1 MIRNITTNNPATKNK
16 HRPHNKNTNSKNL
29 KKYEFW
35 CKNKSNQQVNDF
47 KKLKSSLWT
56 VGYY

>member
-29 KKYEFW
+29 KNTNFGVKINQISKLTIS
-35 CKNKSNQQVNDF
+35 KN
-47 KKLKSSLWT
+47 
-56 VGYY
+56 